1 MDEPE
6 WQLPAPQRP
15 PPSASGTDAGQEG
28 EAFWKPGA
36 AFPPSPPVPGRRRVA
51 VRQAPRGLDINPGR
65 ILLRFFGYGIAFL
78 IFLWVL
84 AFVLAIFGVRF
95 WLGIGSVPSSICP

>member
-1 MDEPE
+1 MDKPE
-6 WQLPAPQRP
+6 WQLPAPPTPGPQATP
-15 PPSASGTDAGQEG
+15 DTQQQG
-28 EAFWKPGA
+28 EAFWKPDA

-51 VRQAPRGLDINPGR
+51 VRQASPGLDFNPGR

-84 AFVLAIFGVRF
+84 AIVLAIFGIRF